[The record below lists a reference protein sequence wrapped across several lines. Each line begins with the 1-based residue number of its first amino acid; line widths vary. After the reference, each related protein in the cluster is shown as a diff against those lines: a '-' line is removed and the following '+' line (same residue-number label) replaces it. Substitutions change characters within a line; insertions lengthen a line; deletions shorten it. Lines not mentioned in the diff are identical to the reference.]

1 MHYLDGIP
9 QMTNLGPLTHASNTL
24 FLCFLRG
31 LSQLCAGA
39 SFYNT
44 SYLQGLG
51 LNIKQNFRAKKEEAA
66 QKIKFESKRHLVKF
80 LLNFIFLNSSSRRL
94 RIKQPSCQKH
104 QTLSV
109 LQLSF
114 FKLFNGLDNIGF
126 RENKKKFSTNN
137 KKSFRKFS
145 CIFRQKLLASFR

>member
-9 QMTNLGPLTHASNTL
+9 KMTNLGPLPHASNTL

-31 LSQLCAGA
+31 LSHLCAGA

-44 SYLQGLG
+44 SYLQGL
-51 LNIKQNFRAKKEEAA
+51 NIKQNFRAKKEAAA

-126 RENKKKFSTNN
+126 RENKKKVLN
-137 KKSFRKFS
+137 
-145 CIFRQKLLASFR
+145 Q

>member
-9 QMTNLGPLTHASNTL
+9 QMTNLGPLPHASNTL

-31 LSQLCAGA
+31 LSHLCAGA

-51 LNIKQNFRAKKEEAA
+51 LNIKQNFRAKKEAAA

-80 LLNFIFLNSSSRRL
+80 LLNFSFVEQQL
-94 RIKQPSCQKH
+94 PSASH
-104 QTLSV
+104 QTAKLPKTSNPV
-109 LQLSF
+109 RPAALF
-114 FKLFNGLDNIGF
+114 FQTF
-126 RENKKKFSTNN
+126 
-137 KKSFRKFS
+137 
-145 CIFRQKLLASFR
+145 